1 MEDQRA
7 PLHVREQ
14 VSRQVVNHALPDAHP
29 GIRAK
34 GMKLLVPSAARRSDR
49 VIADSQSTRDD
60 LIDLLH
66 VKPASID
73 VVPLGIGAL
82 QREAQLPAAET
93 RARFGLGRRRV
104 LLSLSAK
111 RPHKNLAAL
120 IDALATLPISLRPV
134 LVLPGYPT
142 WHEQELRE
150 RAALAGVAE
159 DVRFLGWLSGTE
171 IEGLWAARRG
181 PYRVVYEVDDEGR
194 EIHVLRVDHQADVYR
209 AR

>member
-1 MEDQRA
+1 MH
-7 PLHVREQ
+7 PLRC
-14 VSRQVVNHALPDAHP
+14 ALPLSSTVSLAVRP
-29 GIRAK
+29 ALLGGRAW
-34 GMKLLVPSAARRSDR
+34 RRR
-49 VIADSQSTRDD
+49 WCRCTRDD

-134 LVLPGYPT
+134 LVLP
-142 WHEQELRE
+142 
-150 RAALAGVAE
+150 
-159 DVRFLGWLSGTE
+159 
-171 IEGLWAARRG
+171 
-181 PYRVVYEVDDEGR
+181 
-194 EIHVLRVDHQADVYR
+194 
-209 AR
+209 